1 MTPVKKLQNPAPV
14 KTAPKNWSNS
24 CEAAASYRRQVS
36 SDSTFCPFLAVPL
49 PLLCVFFYSAH
60 TPLLYSTTT
69 PINSI
74 LICYSTQTDLLL
86 PTSLLNSKRNS
97 LGLTTN
103 SSNFRQY
110 PRPNKVVVK
119 KTSENMIYKISLF
132 FDKPAIPTA
141 INVFL
146 NQI

>member
-14 KTAPKNWSNS
+14 KTARKNWSNS

-36 SDSTFCPFLAVPL
+36 SDSTFCPFLALPL

-60 TPLLYSTTT
+60 TLLLYSTTTTT

-119 KTSENMIYKISLF
+119 KNIRKQHF

-141 INVFL
+141 INFLL

>member
-14 KTAPKNWSNS
+14 KTARKNWSNS

-36 SDSTFCPFLAVPL
+36 SDSTFCPFLALPL

-119 KTSENMIYKISLF
+119 KNIRKQHF

-141 INVFL
+141 INFFL